1 MLAATALAVASLGA
15 IGVLGPLGSL
25 IAGGQGTVY
34 ERTSDP
40 SGRTGGDDAAI
51 VADTSP
57 VGPAT
62 DARGAATRAST
73 RPRPVDRPSGGDAPS
88 PSPGSGPQAPA
99 PRPPGA
105 PPAAP
110 PPATPPTP
118 PEPPAPP
125 PRPPVVSAATDTL
138 RTTAAQLP
146 APAKPAGDVLTEL
159 ADTVDGTCGRLGV
172 CP

>member
-15 IGVLGPLGSL
+15 IGVLGPLGAL
-25 IAGGQGTVY
+25 IAGSQGTVL

-40 SGRTGGDDAAI
+40 SGRTRGDDAPI

-57 VGPAT
+57 LAP
-62 DARGAATRAST
+62 TRAERRGTTRVST
-73 RPRPVDRPSGGDAPS
+73 RPQPVDPRRGGDAPS

-110 PPATPPTP
+110 PPAAPPGTPD
-118 PEPPAPP
+118 PPAPP
-125 PRPPVVSAATDTL
+125 PRPPVVSAATDTI

-146 APAKPAGDVLTEL
+146 APAKPAGDVLTGL
-159 ADTVDGTCGRLGV
+159 ADTVDATCGRLGV